1 MAEKF
6 GKGSHHF
13 HSSITLE
20 PGIFGACRFVQGIWL
35 CLGKRLGAILVCSE
49 RAVIMEPFFTVLK
62 QAVRSDGTHP
72 SQAGDSDGPDDPDGL
87 DDSNDSAGSIGNPFK
102 FPHYPMTRI
111 IRVTRDDVRRSGP
124 TAAHLG
130 AAGARTKGPTPPVR
144 V

>member
-6 GKGSHHF
+6 GKGSHRF

-111 IRVTRDDVRRSGP
+111 IRVTRDDVRR
-124 TAAHLG
+124 L
-130 AAGARTKGPTPPVR
+130 TPVL
-144 V
+144 VM